1 MGLEHHQCVRL
12 LKAVYGLVNAPR
24 RWWSRVRKDMARLGW
39 QESAIEPCL
48 WFLKDPKTGAL
59 KAMAVAHVDD
69 FMIAIDNHSD
79 FAVKALEDLYAA
91 YEWGSW
97 ESRDFVQCGTRIQQE
112 YDSLH
117 DRWGRIHLSMYDYA
131 MQMEEIDVPSQRRKE
146 PQQPVSATEATRL
159 KGAFGQLMW
168 LATQGLPT
176 IMAQLSLLLGYS
188 NCATVNTMLQVN
200 KLIRRAKI
208 EAKDPIILERH
219 ANPCVVTFTDAAWKV
234 RRDDTSQGGYL
245 VFVTDHALMQNREAP
260 LSLLAWQSAKLPRV
274 CRSSSAAEVQAAGD
288 GQEEMEFCRLLL
300 SELLFG
306 DIYMKEWAT
315 DCARVPGALVLDCR
329 GVFDALDKSESS
341 ALGMRAKR
349 SAIEA
354 LALKKGMS
362 LSKTSLRWCRSGA
375 QLADCMTKDSEQA
388 RSAFNLWKQRRSWK
402 LIYDNEYISEK
413 NRRKRGL
420 ATLDDTKDHEEFENF
435 NGYADADDAWQLVPE
450 NWLEDYDEMEIP
462 CDSKDPD
469 WRRAIHGGG
478 ARPDQ
483 AMRAAESGSSG
494 HVDGTT
500 ASSAAVAQT
509 PLQQPHH

>member
-1 MGLEHHQCVRL
+1 
-12 LKAVYGLVNAPR
+12 
-24 RWWSRVRKDMARLGW
+24 
-39 QESAIEPCL
+39 
-48 WFLKDPKTGAL
+48 
-59 KAMAVAHVDD
+59 
-69 FMIAIDNHSD
+69 
-79 FAVKALEDLYAA
+79 
-91 YEWGSW
+91 
-97 ESRDFVQCGTRIQQE
+97 
-112 YDSLH
+112 
-117 DRWGRIHLSMYDYA
+117 
-131 MQMEEIDVPSQRRKE
+131 
-146 PQQPVSATEATRL
+146 
-159 KGAFGQLMW
+159 
-168 LATQGLPT
+168 
-176 IMAQLSLLLGYS
+176 
-188 NCATVNTMLQVN
+188 
-200 KLIRRAKI
+200 
-208 EAKDPIILERH
+208 
-219 ANPCVVTFTDAAWKV
+219 
-234 RRDDTSQGGYL
+234 
-245 VFVTDHALMQNREAP
+245 
-260 LSLLAWQSAKLPRV
+260 
-274 CRSSSAAEVQAAGD
+274 
-288 GQEEMEFCRLLL
+288 MEFCRLLL

-306 DIYMKEWAT
+306 DIYMKEWAK

-341 ALGMRAKR
+341 ALGMRDKR

-362 LSKTSLRWCRSGA
+362 LSKTSLRWCHSGA

-435 NGYADADDAWQLVPE
+435 NGYADADDAWQLVLE

-462 CDSKDPD
+462 SDSKDPD